1 MLHSLP
7 FLAVLG
13 SPHSMPSYLLIH
25 RRLAVAP
32 HDPLRMSVL
41 HGPLPILSCQAT
53 VRGSLHTILKM
64 LRSIQLP
71 GFSMAW
77 NTSRRYCRRLCSNE
91 AVSRS
96 CFNSTD
102 LPFPR
107 QALPTPKAI
116 SFVECRAI
124 RPEQRQKKVA

>member
-13 SPHSMPSYLLIH
+13 SSHSMPSYLLIH

-41 HGPLPILSCQAT
+41 HSSLPILSCQAT

-71 GFSMAW
+71 G
-77 NTSRRYCRRLCSNE
+77 LQHGLE
-91 AVSRS
+91 H
-96 CFNSTD
+96 
-102 LPFPR
+102 FPKVLSA
-107 QALPTPKAI
+107 ALL
-116 SFVECRAI
+116 
-124 RPEQRQKKVA
+124 Q